1 MAQCRSEAEV
11 LAFLSPKLE
20 ILMQPVAEGMREWN
34 EKEIDRVVYAAGSPE
49 EYFRTYQF
57 RDVAWHE
64 SVEGGDGEATAKLE
78 YTPEFMEMGS
88 NIPGF
93 ADYGTHVSVV
103 DGSDVRDAL
112 ADIIYNSGAGPI
124 FGAGFWT
131 APRGEAWT
139 RLLKIIGGSKMKTW
153 INRGASVAGLNI
165 SWS

>member
-131 APRGEAWT
+131 SPRNAWA
-139 RLLKIIGGSKMKTW
+139 RLLKIVGGSKMRTW
-153 INRGASVAGLNI
+153 INRGASAAGLNI

>member
-64 SVEGGDGEATAKLE
+64 SVEGGILFIILVLYRYLEKDFGPLLGERL
-78 YTPEFMEMGS
+78 GL
-88 NIPGF
+88 
-93 ADYGTHVSVV
+93 DY
-103 DGSDVRDAL
+103 
-112 ADIIYNSGAGPI
+112 
-124 FGAGFWT
+124 
-131 APRGEAWT
+131 
-139 RLLKIIGGSKMKTW
+139 
-153 INRGASVAGLNI
+153 
-165 SWS
+165 